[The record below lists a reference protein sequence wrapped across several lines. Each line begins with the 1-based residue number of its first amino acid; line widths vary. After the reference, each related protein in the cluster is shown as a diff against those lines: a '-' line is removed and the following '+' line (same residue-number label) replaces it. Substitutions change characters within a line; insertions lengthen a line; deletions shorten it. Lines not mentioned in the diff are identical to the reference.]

1 MKLNVYVNEMM
12 KQVDVPNDMLRE
24 AESIYEKIDKDLDQ
38 GWQMSREWMDNL
50 DTLQR
55 CKVIADR
62 LLTAIENDNYPST
75 MLMAGY
81 IMTRMPHIKTVH
93 IATDGDINQTHFVE

>member
-1 MKLNVYVNEMM
+1 MKLNVYVNETM
-12 KQVDVPNDMLRE
+12 KQVDVPTDMLRD
-24 AESIYEKIDKDLDQ
+24 AESIYAKIDKDLDQ
-38 GWQMSREWMDNL
+38 GWQMSREWIDKP

-62 LLTAIENDNYPST
+62 LLTAIENDNEPTT

-93 IATDGDINQTHFVE
+93 IATDGDIHQTQFVE